1 MIQIASIFPNKLSPT
16 YCRCQYVPEELVEE
30 ESEDEEEDKD
40 DKEGGEF
47 EEEEEKE
54 RGQPWRRWGRCFSV
68 ISLK

>member
-54 RGQPWRRWGRCFSV
+54 RGQP
-68 ISLK
+68 